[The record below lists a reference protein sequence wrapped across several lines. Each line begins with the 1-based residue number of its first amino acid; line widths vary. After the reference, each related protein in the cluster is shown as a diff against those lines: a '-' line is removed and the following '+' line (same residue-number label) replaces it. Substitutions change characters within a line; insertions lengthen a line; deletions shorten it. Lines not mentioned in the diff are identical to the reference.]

1 MKLTPFVLFLVLIG
15 HLHALHKIPDELLD
29 PAPLR
34 QSIEDLGSSYS
45 KGYDG
50 SRFLNELSNWES
62 RLPAIRK
69 GLEKSEPSA
78 IRQAEQFIK
87 FRRDALL
94 ANPLLNFD
102 KLLIIKRKPIGD
114 PRMAKNH
121 RGLVEFHGIPRQ
133 SSWQTYKIANLLDY
147 ENEISVL
154 SDIRGQASLAT
165 LFEPGYTGLLSD
177 IELNWDA
184 DRIAFS
190 MVNPDGR
197 LHLYEIQADGTGL
210 KQLSPNC
217 EADDV
222 DYLEPLYLPN
232 GNLLF
237 LSSAAF
243 QGVPCNAGIKVA
255 MSYLLDRT
263 TGDIRQLTFE
273 QDHNYTP
280 TVMNDGRVLYLRW
293 EYTDIPHV
301 WGRYLFA
308 MNPDGTGQ
316 RALYGSGEYWPNS
329 IFFARSI
336 PGDPR
341 KVVGIVTGHHEGRD
355 GQMVIIDPAMGRKGT
370 EGVVQQVPPAAEPLK
385 PLILDKLTEDLFPR
399 MLYPWPLSDKYFIV
413 TSKPKPGSLWGIYL
427 VDVFGNMT
435 LIKELEGFGLFE
447 PIPLQKRETPPVM
460 VDRVD
465 PARKDAL
472 VTIEDIYFGPGLE
485 GVPKDSVKELRVFT
499 YHFAYQDTAGI
510 RDRIGADGPWEPKRV
525 LGTVP
530 VEEDGSAFFRIP
542 ANTPI
547 SIQPIDKDGQAL
559 QLMRS
564 WMTAMPGEVM
574 SCIGCHEDQNTTP
587 PPARRSLALR
597 RAPSEIEPWKGPERG
612 FSFRRDLQ
620 PVLDRYC
627 VGCHDGSKGKNS
639 PAPNLRDDQGFV
651 YAYNGQSKPA
661 LVRADPQK
669 EDLFRKY
676 SGVFQPSYIEL
687 RKLVRVGG
695 LESDIR
701 LLDPTEFMANT
712 SELVQLLKKGHHGVE
727 LDPDAWDR
735 LYTWIDL
742 NAPCHGTW
750 SEAIGAR
757 KIKHYPQRRIE
768 LAKLYGEIDTAG
780 EMVPKVTTLQQ
791 QPVVPAAVVASHPL
805 PKAPNGWPMSF
816 EGAMRLQKEAI
827 RRVDLGDGVSMDL
840 QLVPAGEFIM
850 GNPAGELDEKPK
862 LARISKPFWM
872 GSHEVTNEQFR
883 LFKEDHDSRFEH
895 KGSWVFWEHHIGWP
909 LNMPQQP
916 VVRVSQQEALDF
928 CEWLSDKTGMRVS
941 LPNEVQWEWACR
953 AGSAEPFSFGGYNTD
968 FYEQAN
974 MADSMIRKLAYDTD
988 GRNTV
993 DMVPR
998 EERFDDEHLVSAPVG
1013 SYKPNA
1019 WGLHDMHGNVWE
1031 WTRSRTPVSN
1041 EIIARGG
1048 SWRDRPKRCTSSYKI
1063 AYPDWQKVYN
1073 VGFRVVIEQPH
1084 AEAGELDP
1092 FHTATR

>member
-1 MKLTPFVLFLVLIG
+1 MKLTPFVLLLVLVS
-15 HLHALHKIPDELLD
+15 HLFAVRDIPWSSLETST
-29 PAPLR
+29 LR
-34 QSIEDLGSSYS
+34 QSIEDLSDSHADT
-45 KGYDG
+45 YDG
-50 SRFLNELSNWES
+50 ARYMAELSEWES
-62 RLPAIRK
+62 RLPAIRE
-69 GLEKSEPSA
+69 GLKAKDPKA
-78 IRQAEQFIK
+78 GRQLENFLE
-87 FRRDALL
+87 FRRKALL
-94 ANPLLNFD
+94 ANPLLDFD
-102 KLLIIKRKPIGD
+102 QLLVIKRKPLGD
-114 PRMAKNH
+114 PRLAKNH

-133 SSWQTYKIANLLDY
+133 SSWQTYKIANLLKY
-147 ENEISVL
+147 ENEIAVL
-154 SDIRGQASLAT
+154 SGIRDEARLQT
-165 LFEPGYTGLLSD
+165 LFQPGYTGLLSD
-177 IELNWDA
+177 VELHWNA
-184 DRIAFS
+184 DKIAFS

-197 LHLYEIQADGTGL
+197 LHLYEINADGTDL
-210 KQLSPNC
+210 QQLSPDC

-232 GNLLF
+232 GNMMF

-255 MSYLLDRT
+255 MSYVLDRAS
-263 TGDIRQLTFE
+263 GNIRQLTFE

-280 TVMNDGRVLYLRW
+280 SIMNDGRVLYLRW

-301 WGRYLFA
+301 WGRYLFT

-355 GQMVIIDPAMGRKGT
+355 GQMVVIDPAAGRKGT
-370 EGVVQQVPPAAEPLK
+370 EGVVQQVPPADKPLE

-399 MLYPWPLSDKYFIV
+399 MLFPWPLSDNYFIV
-413 TSKPKPGSLWGIYL
+413 SSKPEPGSLWGIYL
-427 VDVFGNMT
+427 ADVFGNMT
-435 LIKELEGFGLFE
+435 LIKELDGYGLFE
-447 PIPLQKRETPPVM
+447 PIPLQKREIPPVL

-472 VTIEDIYFGPGLE
+472 VTIEDIYFGPGLA
-485 GVPKDSVKELRVFT
+485 GVPRGSVKELRVFT

-530 VEEDGSAFFRIP
+530 VEEDGSAFFRVP

-547 SIQPIDKDGQAL
+547 SIQPVDHDGQAL

-587 PPARRSLALR
+587 PPARRSLAMR
-597 RAPSEIEPWKGPERG
+597 RAPSDIEPWKGPERG

-627 VGCHDGSKGKNS
+627 IGCHDGAKGEGSS
-639 PAPNLRDDQGFV
+639 PPDLRDNQGFV

-661 LVRADPQK
+661 LVKVDPQK

-701 LLDPTEFMANT
+701 LLDPTEFAANT
-712 SELVQLLKKGHHGVE
+712 SELIQLLKKGHHGVE
-727 LDPDAWDR
+727 LDQDAWDR

-757 KIKHYPQRRIE
+757 KIKHYPERRIE
-768 LAKLYGEIDTAG
+768 FAKMYGDIDTAG
-780 EMVPKVTTLQQ
+780 E
-791 QPVVPAAVVASHPL
+791 VVPEYALPEQNPFIPKTGNTRYSM
-805 PKAPNGWPMSF
+805 PKAPDGWPIGF
-816 EGAMRLQKEAI
+816 EDAMRMQKDSI
-827 RRVDLGDGVSMDL
+827 RSIDLGQGISMDL

-850 GNPAGELDEKPK
+850 GDPDGGPDEIPVPASVDK
-862 LARISKPFWM
+862 AFWM
-872 GSHEVTNEQFR
+872 GSFEVTNEQFR
-883 LFKEDHDSRFEH
+883 LFKQDHESRFEH
-895 KGSWVFWEHHIGWP
+895 KGSWVFWEHHLGWP
-909 LNMPQQP
+909 LDKPDQP
-916 VVRVSQQEALDF
+916 VVRVSHQEAMDF
-928 CEWLSDKTGMRVS
+928 CDWLSEKTGLRVS
-941 LPNEVQWEWACR
+941 LPTEVQWEWACR
-953 AGSAEPFSFGGYNTD
+953 AGSDGPFSFGGMNMD

-993 DMVPR
+993 DLVPR
-998 EERFDDEHLVSAPVG
+998 EDRFDDEHLVTAPVG
-1013 SYKPNA
+1013 SFKPNA

-1031 WTRSRTPVSN
+1031 WTRSKYNGTS

-1063 AYPDWQKVYN
+1063 SYPEWQKVFN
-1073 VGFRVVIEQPH
+1073 VGFRVVVEDPL
-1084 AEAGELDP
+1084 EVSEELAP
-1092 FHTATR
+1092 VHTAAR